1 MKTFVRTAAMA
12 GSIAALSACGIIHPE
27 AFDREAMTA
36 PPPASASASTF
47 QRSLHQ
53 GYSSFGTWEYQQS
66 DFRDAAYFYRKGKA
80 AGAGQNVPPTNPR
93 ERTIDN
99 IFLTELNPA
108 YSRLTSALATPGAL
122 ELNAIPLSTAQVYY
136 DCWAEQAEEG
146 HQPEHIAYCK
156 NGFETAMGLIGAKPV
171 AAAPAPQPAA
181 TTARPFLIFFDW
193 DKSNI
198 NDSARPTLN
207 EITNT
212 LKSNPNAS
220 VRVSGHADKSGT
232 DRYNDALSKRRADAV
247 LNTLTQQ
254 GLQRSR
260 TTVES
265 FGESRPLVDT
275 ADGVR
280 EPQNRRVEVTIT
292 R

>member
-1 MKTFVRTAAMA
+1 MKTIVRSALMA
-12 GSIAALSACGIIHPE
+12 GSVAALSACGVIHPE
-27 AFDREAMTA
+27 AFDREAMT
-36 PPPASASASTF
+36 PPAPASASATPF

-53 GYSSFGTWEYQQS
+53 GYSSFGNWEYQQA
-66 DFRDAAYFYRKGKA
+66 DFRDAAYFWRKAKA
-80 AGAGQNVPPTNPR
+80 SGASQNVPPTNPS
-93 ERTIDN
+93 ERKIANT
-99 IFLTELNPA
+99 FLTELNPA
-108 YSRLTSALATPGAL
+108 YSRLTSALAGPDAL
-122 ELNAIPLSTAQVYY
+122 NAWAIPLSTAQVYY

-146 HQPEHIAYCK
+146 HQPDHIAYCK
-156 NGFETAMGLIGAKPV
+156 NGFETAMGQIGAKP
-171 AAAPAPQPAA
+171 AATAPAPAA
-181 TTARPFLIFFDW
+181 ASSARPFLIFFDW

-212 LKSNPNAS
+212 IKSNPNAN
-220 VRVSGHADKSGT
+220 VRIGGHADKSGT
-232 DRYNDALSKRRADAV
+232 DRYNDALSRRRADTV
-247 LNTLTQQ
+247 LNALQQQ
-254 GLQRSR
+254 GLQRNR
-260 TTVES
+260 ATVES